1 LALLSISRRSL
12 RLHLMG
18 GLLPMN
24 NAASDRT
31 HKVIGRSLGL
41 IVIAGA
47 VVATL
52 VVVYQTDRQPRTD
65 DASVRANFI
74 AIAPEVGGRL
84 IQLPVKDNAFV
95 KKGDLLFEIDPRD
108 YQYALQQALSDQKN
122 LEQRI
127 IDTRRKIAGEN
138 SAVEAANVTVR
149 TSDTGIKTAASA
161 VETAKA
167 TVARA
172 QANVA
177 TANAHLSYA
186 MNDLHRIKPLLLKQ
200 YVTVDQVD
208 KADTAVLVARG
219 EYEQAQAVLAE
230 ARSQEAQAELKLSQA
245 RDQSLESKAKLGQ
258 AMHVVDTLDILESQ
272 RPGLAAKVE
281 RARLDIERSHVVAPF
296 DAYVTNLNISEGAY
310 AHAGSAMFT
319 LIDARTWWVI
329 ANYREGKI
337 RNIHVGSK
345 VDVYLMGHPDRK
357 FDGVVQSV
365 GYGVFPEDGKVSDG
379 LPNIERTLNWVHLST
394 RFPVRILIR
403 NPDPTLFRIGAT
415 ALTIVR

>member
-1 LALLSISRRSL
+1 MSNTPPDVARKII
-12 RLHLMG
+12 G
-18 GLLPMN
+18 GLL
-24 NAASDRT
+24 RLT
-31 HKVIGRSLGL
+31 VIGGA
-41 IVIAGA
+41 VIAS
-47 VVATL
+47 L
-52 VVVYQTDRQPRTD
+52 MVVYDTDKEPRTD

-84 IQLPVKDNAFV
+84 TKLPVKDNAFV

-108 YQYALQQALSDQKN
+108 YQYALQQALSDQNN

-127 IDTRRKIAGEN
+127 IDTRRKIAAEN
-138 SAVEAANVTVR
+138 SAVEAAGATVR
-149 TSDTGIKTAASA
+149 TSETAIKTASSA
-161 VETAKA
+161 VEMAKA
-167 TVARA
+167 AVARA

-177 TANAHLSYA
+177 TTNAHLSYA
-186 MNDLHRIKPLLLKQ
+186 INDLHRLQPLLTKQ

-208 KADTAVLVARG
+208 QSDTAVRVARG
-219 EYEQAQAVLAE
+219 EYEQAQAALAE
-230 ARSQEAQAELKLSQA
+230 AQSQQTQAELRQSQA
-245 RDQSLESKAKLGQ
+245 SDQSLESKARLGQ
-258 AMHVVDTLDILESQ
+258 AVHVVDTLDILESQ
-272 RPGLAAKVE
+272 RPGLTARVE
-281 RARLDIERSHVVAPF
+281 RARLDLERSRVVSPF

-310 AHAGSAMFT
+310 AHPGSPMFT

-337 RNIHVGSK
+337 RNIHLGSK

-357 FDGVVQSV
+357 FDGVVQSL
-365 GYGVFPEDGKVSDG
+365 GYGVFPEDGNVADG

-394 RFPVRILIR
+394 RFPVRILIQ